1 MVPVLLP
8 RKSLICM
15 WQIYEGRKWV
25 LALAALIMLAV
36 TWAEHGFF
44 RHSAGV
50 EENPGMDPKEKQT
63 ADAISIRCFSVLN
76 VTKQRAKCGI

>member
-50 EENPGMDPKEKQT
+50 EENPGMDPKE
-63 ADAISIRCFSVLN
+63 IN
-76 VTKQRAKCGI
+76 KQRMLSASAVFLF